1 MGQPLS
7 VGYTS
12 VVGALAHERGVPLHV
27 DGARF
32 FNAVVAQAVSAR
44 ELAAPA
50 DSVAFCLSKGL
61 GCPVGSMVVGS
72 RDFIWRARRG
82 RKLVGGGMRQAGILA
97 AAGLVAL
104 SNGPDG
110 MIDRLADDHANAR
123 RLAEGLAELD
133 GIESAGGIAQPSPGL
148 LDPDRVRTNFVIF
161 RVRGDRAAFL
171 DGLRARDVLMTDYPH
186 GTVRAV
192 THADVTSADVT
203 AILRATRE
211 VLRETAGLVGARH

>member
-1 MGQPLS
+1 LS
-7 VGYTS
+7 IQYTAT
-12 VVGALAHERGVPLHV
+12 VAAIAHERGVPLHV

-32 FNAVVAQAVSAR
+32 FNAAIAQRVTAR

-50 DSVAFCLSKGL
+50 DSISFCLSKGL

-72 RDFIWRARRG
+72 REFIGRARRG

-104 SNGPDG
+104 RVGPDG
-110 MIDRLADDHANAR
+110 MIDRLAQDHANAR

-133 GIESAGGIAQPSPGL
+133 GIESAGGIAQPAPGP

-171 DGLRARDVLMTDYPH
+171 ASLKARGVLMTDYPH

-192 THADVTSADVT
+192 THNDVSAADVTTIVE
-203 AILRATRE
+203 ATRE
-211 VLRETAGLVGARH
+211 VLRQTAGTVGARS